1 MIWKKIAQLKN
12 KLALERRNVWPFVVS
27 LLITLTFILGTHYLG
42 NYFTSTMWIFNAVLL
57 GTLLSIIMLIAGF
70 AVLKALF
77 FVAAELSLLIYLAQ
91 SYCEIPSR
99 LPASDDA
106 LKSLLVVGIL
116 YIVISF
122 FRSLYETIKN
132 NYKKLEDEKW
142 AWEKILT
149 VSLYL
154 FFTFLFIWQVYRVME
169 PILSN
174 LCVYRR

>member
-1 MIWKKIAQLKN
+1 MFAEKLKQLKD
-12 KLALERRNVWPFVVS
+12 KFIFDRKKTWAFGAS
-27 LLITLTFILGTHYLG
+27 LLITLIFLLGTHYLG

-57 GTLLSIIMLIAGF
+57 GLLLSVIMLIAGF

-91 SYCEIPSR
+91 SYCDVPNR
-99 LPASDDA
+99 LPAGNDS

-116 YIVISF
+116 YISVSF

-132 NYKKLEDEKW
+132 NYKKVENEKW
-142 AWEKILT
+142 SWEKIFT

-154 FFTFLFIWQVYRVME
+154 FFTFLFVWQVYRVME
-169 PILSN
+169 PIVLN
-174 LCVYRR
+174 LCIYK